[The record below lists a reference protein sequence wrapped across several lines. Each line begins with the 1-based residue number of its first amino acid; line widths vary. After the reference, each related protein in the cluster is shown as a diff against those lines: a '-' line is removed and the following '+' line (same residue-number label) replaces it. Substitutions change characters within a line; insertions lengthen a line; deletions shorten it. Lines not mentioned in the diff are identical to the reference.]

1 MLIHLEKTNILEP
14 FTKVFEPGVYGLM
27 GPSGSGKTTLM
38 NEIFRKYPRIA
49 YVAQDAP
56 MYDFL
61 TVEEYIGISFQLS
74 MHENPESIIRTM
86 DLEDC
91 RKTVISKISGGERKR
106 VSIAIELGEKPDMFL
121 FDEPFSSLDSRTSM
135 STFDMLKEKLSHI
148 PILISIHQPS
158 GYMFF
163 NFNEILFMSKGVVI
177 HDGPPGMVQQHF
189 EQLGYE
195 KLHVSS
201 VPEFAIDICQVI
213 ENPKRINP
221 PRVQHSSS
229 IDEIEAS
236 VEKTIQDI
244 FFTFIPILRR
254 EFIQNTRNPS
264 VLKTRL
270 LQSIIFG
277 IFVGLLFFQ
286 LGDEQVDVQNKT
298 GALFF
303 IILNQIMSNVF
314 STVES
319 FPSYLKMFRYDYKR
333 GKYPLIV
340 YYTSKTCIDIPFQ
353 LTSTLVFCT
362 IALLMTNLTH
372 RVMECVWVMFFVA
385 LSGSSF
391 GYMMSTVSD
400 QFSICIVITN
410 LCILPMMLTSGLFIN
425 NTSVPPYISWIQE
438 INPFYFGYNALSTL
452 IWKDETIICN
462 EKDDSLCPYSTG
474 DEVLDYQGIPTS
486 NNTATLFGLVI
497 LFRLMGYIIM
507 CIRLRRI

>member
-1 MLIHLEKTNILEP
+1 MLVHLEKTTILEP

-38 NEIFRKYPRIA
+38 NDIFRKYPRIA

-61 TVEEYIGISFQLS
+61 TVEEYISISFQLS
-74 MHENPESIIRTM
+74 MHENPDSVIYTM
-86 DLEDC
+86 DLENC

-106 VSIAIELGEKPDMFL
+106 VSIAIELGENPDMFL

-135 STFDMLKEKLSHI
+135 STFDMLKEKLCHI
-148 PILISIHQPS
+148 PVLISVHQPS
-158 GYMFF
+158 GYLFY
-163 NFNEILFMSKGVVI
+163 NFQEILFMSKGVVVY
-177 HDGPPGMVQQHF
+177 DGSPSMVQQHF

-221 PRVQHSSS
+221 RVLPRSTSS
-229 IDEIEAS
+229 IEAV
-236 VEKTIQDI
+236 VEKTIQDV

-254 EFIQNTRNPS
+254 EFIQNTRNPT

-277 IFVGLLFFQ
+277 FFVGLLFFQ

-314 STVES
+314 SVVES
-319 FPSYLKMFRYDYKR
+319 FPSYLKMFKYDYKR
-333 GKYPLIV
+333 DKYPLIV
-340 YYTSKTCIDIPFQ
+340 YYLSKTSVDIPFQ
-353 LTSTLVFCT
+353 LTSTFVFCV

-372 RVMECVWVMFFVA
+372 RIMECVWVMFFVA

-400 QFSICIVITN
+400 QFSVCIIATN
-410 LCILPMMLTSGLFIN
+410 VCILPMMLTSGLFIN
-425 NTSVPPYISWIQE
+425 NTSVPLYIAWLQE
-438 INPFYFGYNALSTL
+438 LNPFYFGYNALSTL
-452 IWKDETIICN
+452 VWKDVTIRCDKN
-462 EKDDSLCPYSTG
+462 ELCPYSTG
-474 DEVLDYQGIPTS
+474 EEVLDYQGISTS
-486 NNTATLFGLVI
+486 NNTVTLFGLII
-497 LFRLMGYIIM
+497 LFRMMGYIIM
-507 CIRLRRI
+507 CIRLRQI

>member
-1 MLIHLEKTNILEP
+1 MLVHLEKTNILEP

-61 TVEEYIGISFQLS
+61 TVEEYISISFQLS
-74 MHENPESIIRTM
+74 MHENPDSIIYTM
-86 DLEDC
+86 DLENC

-135 STFDMLKEKLSHI
+135 TTFDMLKEKLCHI
-148 PILISIHQPS
+148 PVLISIHQPS
-158 GYMFF
+158 GYLFY
-163 NFNEILFMSKGVVI
+163 NFQEILFMSKGVVI

-189 EQLGYE
+189 EQLGYT
-195 KLHVSS
+195 KLDVSS

-213 ENPKRINP
+213 ENPKRVNP
-221 PRVQHSSS
+221 PILPHSVSS
-229 IDEIEAS
+229 IDEIEAA
-236 VEKTIQDI
+236 VEKTIQDVC
-244 FFTFIPILRR
+244 FTFLPILRR
-254 EFIQNTRNPS
+254 EFIQNTRNPT

-270 LQSIIFG
+270 LQSVIFG

-286 LGDEQVDVQNKT
+286 LGYEQVDVQNKT

-319 FPSYLKMFRYDYKR
+319 FSTYLKMFTYDYKR
-333 GKYPLIV
+333 GKYPLFV
-340 YYTSKTCIDIPFQ
+340 YYLSKTSVDIPFQ
-353 LTSTLVFCT
+353 LTSTFVFCM
-362 IALLMTNLTH
+362 IALLMTNLTD
-372 RVMECVWVMFFVA
+372 RIMECVWVMFFVA

-400 QFSICIVITN
+400 QYSVCLVVTN

-425 NTSVPPYISWIQE
+425 NTSVPPYIGWLQE
-438 INPFYFGYNALSTL
+438 LNPFYFGYNALSTL
-452 IWKDETIICN
+452 VWKDETIECPEN
-462 EKDDSLCPYSTG
+462 GLCPYSTG
-474 DEVLDYQGIPTS
+474 DEVLDYQGISTS
-486 NNTATLFGLVI
+486 NNTAILFGLII
-497 LFRLMGYIIM
+497 LFRVMGYIIM
-507 CIRLRRI
+507 CIRLRQI

>member
-1 MLIHLEKTNILEP
+1 MLIHLDKTNILEP
-14 FTKVFEPGVYGLM
+14 FTKVFDPGVYGLM
-27 GPSGSGKTTLM
+27 GPSGSGKTTFM
-38 NEIFRKYPRIA
+38 NEMFRKYPRIA

-61 TVEEYIGISFQLS
+61 TVEEYISISFQLS
-74 MHENPESIIRTM
+74 MNENPDSIINTM
-86 DLEDC
+86 DLENC

-121 FDEPFSSLDSRTSM
+121 FDEPFSSLDSRTTM
-135 STFDMLKEKLSHI
+135 TTFDMLKDKLCHI
-148 PILISIHQPS
+148 PVLISIHQPS
-158 GYMFF
+158 GYLFY
-163 NFNEILFMSKGVVI
+163 NFQEILFMSKGVVI
-177 HDGPPGMVQQHF
+177 HDGSPSMVQQHF

-195 KLHVSS
+195 KLAVSS

-221 PRVQHSSS
+221 PMLPMSTSS
-229 IDEIEAS
+229 IDEIETV
-236 VEKTIQDI
+236 VENTIQDV
-244 FFTFIPILRR
+244 FFTFIPIIRR
-254 EFIQNTRNPS
+254 EFIQNTRNPT

-270 LQSIIFG
+270 LQSVIFG
-277 IFVGLLFFQ
+277 FFVGLLFFQ
-286 LGDEQVDVQNKT
+286 LGDGQVDVQNKT

-319 FPSYLKMFRYDYKR
+319 FPSYLKMFKYDYKR
-333 GKYPLIV
+333 GKYPLLV
-340 YYTSKTCIDIPFQ
+340 YYLSKTSVDIPFQ
-353 LTSTLVFCT
+353 LTSTFIFCI

-372 RVMECVWVMFFVA
+372 RILEFVCVIFFVA

-400 QFSICIVITN
+400 QFSVCIIATN

-425 NTSVPPYISWIQE
+425 NTSVPVYIAWLQE
-438 INPFYFGYNALSTL
+438 LNPFYFGYNALSTL
-452 IWKDETIICN
+452 IWKN
-462 EKDDSLCPYSTG
+462 ESIRCVENELCPYSSG
-474 DEVLDYQGIPTS
+474 DDVLNYQGISTS
-486 NNTATLFGLVI
+486 NNTITLFGLII
-497 LFRLMGYIIM
+497 LFRVMGYIIM